1 MAEKTD
7 ESVTITFAAERL
19 TRLKKAKNLFVSDMG
34 KNVSMDDFVDML
46 IKTYMLYREKRGP
59 TESSLLTKLT
69 QT

>member
-1 MAEKTD
+1 MAEKAS
-7 ESVTITFAAERL
+7 EIVTIAFHAERL
-19 TRLKKAKNLFVSDMG
+19 MRLKKARDLFVSDTG
-34 KNVSMDDFVDML
+34 KSISMDDFVDML

>member
-1 MAEKTD
+1 MSKGPD
-7 ESVTITFAAERL
+7 ETAVVTFEAERL
-19 TRLKKAKNLFVSDMG
+19 TLLRKARDLFKSDTG
-34 KNVSMDDFVDML
+34 KDISFDDFIDML

>member
-1 MAEKTD
+1 MSKVPD
-7 ESVTITFAAERL
+7 ETIIVTFKGERL
-19 TRLKKAKNLFVSDMG
+19 EGLKKARGLFESDTG
-34 KNVSMDDFVDML
+34 KKISIDKFIDML

>member
-7 ESVTITFAAERL
+7 ETVTITFDAERL
-19 TRLKKAKNLFVSDMG
+19 TRLKKAKNLFVSDIG

>member
-1 MAEKTD
+1 MAKEAS
-7 ESVTITFAAERL
+7 EIVTVTFDAERL
-19 TRLKKAKNLFVSDMG
+19 MRLKKARDLFASDTG
-34 KNVSMDDFVDML
+34 KGISIDDFLDVL

>member
-7 ESVTITFAAERL
+7 ETITITFAAERL
-19 TRLKKAKNLFVSDMG
+19 TRLKKARNLFVSDMG